1 MPFRKDLYVRW
12 VERGQNRPQKGRLKK
27 IVTGVL
33 AAGFLL
39 AGICAVA
46 ATIFFA
52 TTIRDLPDPN
62 NIATRQV
69 EQSTKF
75 YDRTG
80 THLLYELHGDERR
93 TVVDL
98 PDISK
103 DAVNATISVEDKHF
117 YEHSGYR
124 ITSLIRAVLVDI
136 VTGTKSQGGSTIT
149 QQLVKNAIL
158 TNEKSFG
165 RKIRELILASEIERR
180 FSKDDILKMY
190 FNEISYGSN
199 IYGIEAASENFFGK
213 KAKDLTLAESA
224 LLAALPQS
232 PTYYSPWGTHRD
244 DLVSR
249 WKMILD
255 LMADQGYA
263 TKDQVAAAKKVDI
276 LKEITPKRE
285 AIVAPHFVF
294 YVQQQLVA
302 KYGEQT
308 VETGGMKIITTLD
321 YDKQMDAEKAVAD
334 HIKDVEKSGG
344 SNASL
349 VSIDPKTGQVLA
361 MVGSRDYFDTKDDG
375 AVNVALQPRQPGSS
389 IKPLVYLT
397 SFVKGYTPNTVL
409 MDANTVFPTPQGPYA
424 PKDYNLKENGPVTVR
439 QAIGGSLN
447 TPAVKMLYLTGIDNV
462 IDMAEKFGY
471 TTWGDRSRFG
481 LALVLGGGEVTLLE
495 HTAAYGVF
503 ATEGIKHPTVSILQV
518 QDAKGQTLEQWK
530 PEDGT
535 RVVDAELVRNLTDIL
550 DDDSARTFVFGA
562 NDGLTLPDRQVAAK
576 TGTTNDVRDAW
587 CMGYTPSLVGGV
599 WVGNNDNTQMKKSS
613 SAIMIWNEY
622 MRTALAG
629 TPVETFTPPQP
640 IVTGKP
646 ILDGSKMPGQTVTID
661 KISGKLATD
670 FTPPETREDR
680 TYNAVHDILFYINK
694 DDPRGA
700 TPPDPTDPMYQP
712 FEDSAANWAKE
723 NNMVPAVPPTEYD
736 DVHLPQD
743 KPTISFV
750 GPVEGSSVGAN
761 FGANV
766 NASSRRGVIRVIF
779 ELDGTKIG
787 EADGSGTSFNANL
800 TIPDG
805 IVKGFHVLTA
815 TAEDDLYN
823 SASANINVNYNQ

>member
-1 MPFRKDLYVRW
+1 MPPKKDFYVRW
-12 VERGQNRPQKGRLKK
+12 VEKGESRPKKGRLKRT
-27 IVTGVL
+27 IIGLL

-39 AGICAVA
+39 AGVLAVA

-52 TTIRDLPDPN
+52 TTVRDLPDPN

-93 TVVDL
+93 TVVAL
-98 PDISK
+98 PDIAK
-103 DAVNATISVEDKHF
+103 DAVNATISVEDKYF
-117 YEHSGYR
+117 YQHKGYR

-136 VTGTKSQGGSTIT
+136 VTGSKSQGGSTIT

-158 TNEKSFG
+158 TNQKSLG

-180 FSKDDILKMY
+180 FSKNDILKMY
-190 FNEISYGSN
+190 FNEIPYGSN

-244 DLVSR
+244 DLLAR
-249 WKMILD
+249 WKLILD
-255 LMADQGYA
+255 LMVQQGYA
-263 TKDQVAAAKKVDI
+263 TKDQADAAKKIDI

-294 YVQQQLVA
+294 YVEDQLVA
-302 KYGEQT
+302 KYGEQA
-308 VETGGMKIITTLD
+308 VETGGMSVTTTLD
-321 YDKQMDAEKAVAD
+321 FDKQADAEKAVAD

-349 VSIDPKTGQVLA
+349 VSIDPKTGQILA
-361 MVGSRDYFDTKDDG
+361 MVGSRDYFDAKDDG
-375 AVNVALQPRQPGSS
+375 AVNVSLQPRQPGSS
-389 IKPLVYLT
+389 IKPLIYLT

-424 PKDYNLKENGPVTVR
+424 PKDYKLNENGPVTVR

-462 IDMAEKFGY
+462 IDMAQKFGY

-503 ATEGIKHPTVSILQV
+503 ATEGVKHPTVSILKV
-518 QDAKGQTLEQWK
+518 ADAKGQTLEEWK

-535 RVVDAELVRNLTDIL
+535 RVVDSELVRNLTDIL
-550 DDDSARTFVFGA
+550 QDDSARTFVFGA

-587 CMGYTPSLVGGV
+587 CMGYTPSLVAGV
-599 WVGNNDNTQMKKSS
+599 WVGNNDNAAMKKSS
-613 SAIMIWNEY
+613 SAVMIWNEY

-629 TPVETFTPPQP
+629 TPVETFNPPQP

-646 ILDGSKMPGQTVTID
+646 ILDGVKMPGATVTVD

-680 TYNAVHDILFYINK
+680 TYGAVHDILFYINK

-712 FEDSAANWAKE
+712 FEDSAAHWATE
-723 NNMVPAVPPTEYD
+723 NNIAASTPPTEYD

-743 KPTISFV
+743 KPTVNFV
-750 GPVEGSSVGAN
+750 NPYDSGAVGTD
-761 FGANV
+761 FSANV
-766 NASSRRGVIRVIF
+766 NASSPRGVVRVIF
-779 ELDGTKIG
+779 ALDGTKIG
-787 EADGSGTSFNANL
+787 EADGGGTSFHANL
-800 TIPDG
+800 SIPAG
-805 IVKGFHVLTA
+805 TVVGFHTLTA
-815 TAEDDLYN
+815 TAEDDLFN
-823 SASANINVNYNQ
+823 SASASINVNYNQ

>member
-1 MPFRKDLYVRW
+1 MPQKRDFYVRW
-12 VERGQNRPQKGRLKK
+12 IERGESRPKKGRLKRT
-27 IVTGVL
+27 IIGLL

-39 AGICAVA
+39 AGILAVA

-52 TTIRDLPDPN
+52 TTVRDLPDPN
-62 NIATRQV
+62 NIATRRV

-98 PDISK
+98 PDIAK
-103 DAVNATISVEDKHF
+103 DAVNATISVEDKYF
-117 YEHSGYR
+117 YQHKGYR

-136 VTGTKSQGGSTIT
+136 VTGSRSQGGSTIT

-158 TNEKSFG
+158 TNQKSLG

-190 FNEISYGSN
+190 FNEIPYGSN

-244 DLVSR
+244 DLLAR
-249 WKMILD
+249 WKLILD
-255 LMADQGYA
+255 LMVQQGYA
-263 TKDQVAAAKKVDI
+263 TKDQADAAKKTDI

-294 YVQQQLVA
+294 YVEDQLVA
-302 KYGEQT
+302 KYGEQA
-308 VETGGMKIITTLD
+308 VETGGMSITTTLD
-321 YDKQMDAEKAVAD
+321 FDKQADAEKAVAD
-334 HIKDVEKSGG
+334 HIKDIEKFGG

-349 VSIDPKTGQVLA
+349 VSIDPKTGQILA
-361 MVGSRDYFDTKDDG
+361 MVGSRDYFDAKDDG

-397 SFVKGYTPNTVL
+397 SFVKGYTPSTVL

-424 PKDYNLKENGPVTVR
+424 PKDYKLNENGPVTVR

-503 ATEGIKHPTVSILQV
+503 ANEGVRHPTVSILKV
-518 QDAKGQTLEQWK
+518 ADAKNQTLEEWK

-535 RVVDAELVRNLTDIL
+535 RVVDSELVRNLTDIL
-550 DDDSARTFVFGA
+550 HDDSARTFVFGT

-576 TGTTNDVRDAW
+576 TGTTNDVKDAW
-587 CMGYTPSLVGGV
+587 TMGFTPSLVAGV
-599 WVGNNDNTQMKKSS
+599 WVGNNQPKAMQKSS
-613 SAIMIWNEY
+613 SAVMIWNEY
-622 MRTALAG
+622 MRLALKG

-646 ILDGSKMPGQTVTID
+646 ILDGVKMPGVTVTVD

-680 TYNAVHDILFYINK
+680 TYGAVHDILFYINK

-700 TPPDPTDPMYQP
+700 TPPDPADPMYQP
-712 FEDSAANWAKE
+712 FEDSAAHWATE
-723 NNMVPAVPPTEYD
+723 NNIAASTPPTEYD
-736 DVHLPQD
+736 DVHMPQD
-743 KPTISFV
+743 KPTVNFV
-750 GPVEGSSVGAN
+750 NPYDSGAVGTD
-761 FGANV
+761 FSANV
-766 NASSRRGVIRVIF
+766 NASSRRGVVRVVF
-779 ELDGTKIG
+779 ALDGTKIG
-787 EADGSGTSFNANL
+787 ESDGGGNSFHANL
-800 TIPDG
+800 SIPAG
-805 IVKGFHVLTA
+805 TVVGFHTLTA
-815 TAEDDLYN
+815 TAEDDLFN
-823 SASANINVNYNQ
+823 SASASINVNYNQ